1 MTLLL
6 AGAGAWIALL
16 TLFCCV
22 FAVAGRADRELER
35 SRPPVRQPVRP
46 RLRLLRGGAQGAS
59 AVSSSGNRTA
69 LASRSSRRP
78 L

>member
-22 FAVAGRADRELER
+22 LAVASRADREIER
-35 SRPPVRQPVRP
+35 SRPPVRGPAP
-46 RLRLLRGGAQGAS
+46 RLLRLLHGGAQDSSEA
-59 AVSSSGNRTA
+59 SSGNRTA
-69 LASRSSRRP
+69 LAARSSRRP

>member
-1 MTLLL
+1 MTVLL

-22 FAVAGRADRELER
+22 LAVAGRADRELDR
-35 SRPPVRQPVRP
+35 ARAAMRPPGRP
-46 RLRLLRGGAQGAS
+46 RLLLVPGGAQDSSEA
-59 AVSSSGNRTA
+59 SSGNRTA
-69 LASRSSRRP
+69 LAARSSRRP

>member
-16 TLFCCV
+16 TFFTCIL
-22 FAVAGRADRELER
+22 AVAGRADREIER
-35 SRPPVRQPVRP
+35 ARPPMRGPGRP
-46 RLRLLRGGAQGAS
+46 RLRLLPGGAHESS
-59 AVSSSGNRTA
+59 AASSGNRTA